1 MKLSAIFLLGTLL
14 LTVNLLQAQNTYSLS
29 TYAVTIDGTSN
40 LHSWNEKVEQVSG
53 KGLINWNAGKG
64 FTLQS
69 FNIVM
74 EVNSI
79 KSDEG
84 ATMNNKT
91 YKALKS
97 DQYPQISF
105 SLLEP
110 VAAIPLLANGYST
123 AAKGK
128 ITIAG
133 VTKSVNM
140 PIKISEDVNK
150 KISIEGIQVVKMTDY
165 GVDPPTALFGM
176 LKTGD
181 AITISFKTV
190 FLLTN

>member
-1 MKLSAIFLLGTLL
+1 MKLSTIFLLGTLL
-14 LTVNLLQAQNTYSLS
+14 LTVSAVQAQNTYSLS
-29 TYAVTIDGTSN
+29 TYTVTIDGTSN
-40 LHSWNEKVEQVSG
+40 LHSWNEKVGQVSG
-53 KGLINWNAGKG
+53 KGLINWNSGKG

-84 ATMNNKT
+84 STMNNKT

-110 VAAIPLLANGYST
+110 VASIPLLANGYT
-123 AAKGK
+123 TTAKGK

-133 VTKSVNM
+133 VTRSVNM
-140 PIKISEDVNK
+140 PIKISEDINK
-150 KISIEGIQVVKMTDY
+150 KISIEGVQAVKMTDY

-181 AITISFKTV
+181 DITISFKTNY
-190 FLLTN
+190 LSAN

>member
-84 ATMNNKT
+84 STMNNKT